1 MSAEAAEAGSVVE
14 SVDMGT
20 AALPGRNV
28 LDISLIRSL
37 SLRSAAYGFLRLG
50 LHLSVMGSTGML
62 ISAASFSWWL
72 LVPAMILH
80 GFTILTMFAC
90 MHECMNACIGRRSPV
105 VPITRWLAGS
115 SVC

>member
-50 LHLSVMGSTGML
+50 LHLLVMCSTGML
-62 ISAASFSWWL
+62 IFAASSSWWL

-90 MHECMNACIGRRSPV
+90 MHECMNA
-105 VPITRWLAGS
+105 
-115 SVC
+115 